1 MIIDHIRDLEEF
13 RTFYNTYKMPNQY
26 DFDWLINNPNLFCVY
41 NDNGL
46 CGYITVQRED
56 NLLTLSGASI
66 RKNMAENV
74 RFINMVCDAFDEDMY
89 AFTKVRP
96 AQMVLLK
103 AKFKK
108 VDNNLY
114 RKRKTNINKR

>member
-89 AFTKVRP
+89 AFTEVRP

-114 RKRKTNINKR
+114 RRIKNG